1 MYKQNFFF
9 IVFEGVEGTGKSY
22 QINKLYKKL
31 KKKKLRI
38 IKTREPGGVD
48 TAEKIRKLIFN
59 KSSNKFD
66 KITDFYL
73 MLASR
78 NEHFIKKLLPAKKK
92 NLIVISDRFTDS
104 TFCYQVVGNKIS
116 SDVNRINQEY
126 ILNNFKPN
134 LTFVLRSDLKSV
146 KKRLNSRKVLN
157 KYDNL
162 KFSFYKKVQ
171 NSFVQIAKKNKKN
184 YILIDTS
191 FNNEVAEKKIF
202 AIIKK
207 KLRLK

>member
-22 QINKLYKKL
+22 QINKLYKNL
-31 KKKKLRI
+31 KKKKLKI

-59 KSSNKFD
+59 KDSNKFD

-116 SDVNRINQEY
+116 LNVNRINQKY

-134 LTFVLRSDLKSV
+134 LTFILRSDLKSV
-146 KKRLNSRKVLN
+146 KKRLNKRKVLN

-162 KFSFYKKVQ
+162 NFSFYKKVQ
-171 NSFVQIAKKNKKN
+171 NSFVQIAKKNKKD
-184 YILIDTS
+184 YVLIDS
-191 FNNEVAEKKIF
+191 SLNNEVAEKKIF

-207 KLRLK
+207 KLKLK

>member
-22 QINKLYKKL
+22 QINKLYKNL
-31 KKKKLRI
+31 KKKNLKI

-59 KSSNKFD
+59 KDSNKFD

-116 SDVNRINQEY
+116 LNVNRINQKY

-134 LTFVLRSDLKSV
+134 LTFILRSDLKSV
-146 KKRLNSRKVLN
+146 KKRLNKRKVLN
-157 KYDNL
+157 KFDNL
-162 KFSFYKKVQ
+162 NFSFYKKVQ
-171 NSFVQIAKKNKKN
+171 NSFVQIAKKNKKD
-184 YILIDTS
+184 YVLIDS
-191 FNNEVAEKKIF
+191 SLNNEVAEEKIF

-207 KLRLK
+207 KLKLK

>member
-22 QINKLYKKL
+22 QINKLYKNL
-31 KKKKLRI
+31 KKKNLKI

-59 KSSNKFD
+59 KDSNKFD

-116 SDVNRINQEY
+116 LNVNRINQKY

-134 LTFVLRSDLKSV
+134 LTFILRSDLKSV
-146 KKRLNSRKVLN
+146 KKRLNKRKVLN

-162 KFSFYKKVQ
+162 NFSFYKKVQ
-171 NSFVQIAKKNKKN
+171 NSFVKIAKKNKKD
-184 YILIDTS
+184 YVLIDS
-191 FNNEVAEKKIF
+191 SLNNEVAEEKIF

-207 KLRLK
+207 KLKLK

>member
-1 MYKQNFFF
+1 MYKQSFFF

-22 QINKLYKKL
+22 QINKLYKNL
-31 KKKKLRI
+31 KKKNLKI
-38 IKTREPGGVD
+38 IKTREPGGVE

-59 KSSNKFD
+59 KNSNKFD

-104 TFCYQVVGNKIS
+104 TFCYQVIGNKIS
-116 SDVNRINQEY
+116 ANVNKINQKY

-134 LTFVLRSDLKSV
+134 LTFVLRSNLKSI
-146 KKRLNSRKVLN
+146 KKRLDKRKVLN

-162 KFSFYKKVQ
+162 NFNFYKKVQ
-171 NSFVQIAKKNKKN
+171 DSFIKIANKNKKN
-184 YILIDTS
+184 YVVIDTTS
-191 FNNEVAEKKIF
+191 DNELAENQILT
-202 AIIKK
+202 IIKK
-207 KLRLK
+207 KLKLK